1 MEQTIIQELGNFK
14 MNRLWIKRD
23 DFIPLSFGGNK
34 ARKAILF
41 FMEIDEGKYDCV
53 VTYGTASSN
62 HCRVIANQCA
72 GRRIGCYIIS
82 PEETSDRTFN
92 RQMTE
97 MFGAELTTV
106 PVSKVRETIDAKLVA
121 LKKQGKKPYFIA
133 GGGHGNIGTEAYV
146 QCYKEIKHF
155 EEEQSV
161 HFDYVFFATGTGT
174 TQEPDDNTND
184 VANETTEPANT
195 VNETANEAGVVQPIT
210 NSDNSESEN
219 NLPQTGVT
227 EDITV
232 MFFIVV
238 CAILAIYAYKKIR
251 DYKA

>member
-1 MEQTIIQELGNFK
+1 MLKSKKLFILLVVVAVVMSIMTVTVSATSGNTL
-14 MNRLWIKRD
+14 NLD
-23 DFIPLSFGGNK
+23 DL
-34 ARKAILF
+34 L
-41 FMEIDEGKYDCV
+41 
-53 VTYGTASSN
+53 
-62 HCRVIANQCA
+62 
-72 GRRIGCYIIS
+72 
-82 PEETSDRTFN
+82 
-92 RQMTE
+92 
-97 MFGAELTTV
+97 
-106 PVSKVRETIDAKLVA
+106 
-121 LKKQGKKPYFIA
+121 QG
-133 GGGHGNIGTEAYV
+133 
-146 QCYKEIKHF
+146 
-155 EEEQSV
+155 
-161 HFDYVFFATGTGT
+161 GTGT